1 MNLKAN
7 WKYIIFPIVVVALI
21 VGIFIY
27 IFAVKGPKTPATA
40 QLVQEVF
47 ESNELMYGDVTVDYR
62 EKWNVDDMLQKAV
75 ACEKDD
81 LRFDFFVFDS
91 EASAEQIRKQYRS
104 YIREN
109 RYSTPNIEVSE
120 GVSNYML
127 YSIKAAGMYT
137 VCMRVENTLVF
148 AYCDEENATNLNK
161 IMIGIGYFEE

>member
-7 WKYIIFPIVVVALI
+7 LKFILFPIIVVVLI
-21 VGIFIY
+21 VAIFVY
-27 IFAVKGPKTPATA
+27 IFTVKGPKTPATP

-47 ESNELMYGDVTVDYR
+47 ESNELMYGDVTKDYR
-62 EKWNVDDMLQKAV
+62 EKWNVDDMLQSAV

-91 EASAEQIRKQYRS
+91 EANAEQIRKKYRS

-109 RYSTPNIEVSE
+109 RYSTPNIEISE
-120 GVSNYML
+120 GVNNYML
-127 YSIKAAGMYT
+127 YSIKAVGMYT

-148 AYCDEENATNLNK
+148 AYCDEKNAADLNK
-161 IMIGIGYFEE
+161 IMVGIGYFEE

>member
-1 MNLKAN
+1 MNSKANLKF
-7 WKYIIFPIVVVALI
+7 ILFPIIVVVLI
-21 VGIFIY
+21 AAIFIY
-27 IFAVKGPKTPATA
+27 IFAAGGPKTPATP

-47 ESNELMYGDVTVDYR
+47 AENELMYGDVTEDYR
-62 EKWNVDDMLQKAV
+62 KKWNVDDMLQSAV

-91 EASAEQIRKQYRS
+91 EVNAEQIRKKYRS

-109 RYSTPNIEVSE
+109 RYSNPNIEISE

-148 AYCDEENATNLNK
+148 AYCDEENAADLNK
-161 IMIGIGYFEE
+161 IMVGIGYFEE

>member
-7 WKYIIFPIVVVALI
+7 WKFIIFPIVVVALI

-81 LRFDFFVFDS
+81 LRFDFFAFDS
-91 EASAEQIRKQYRS
+91 VEVPLGRNTTRRKANKTGQ
-104 YIREN
+104 
-109 RYSTPNIEVSE
+109 VSF
-120 GVSNYML
+120 L
-127 YSIKAAGMYT
+127 
-137 VCMRVENTLVF
+137 RTLGQCAVLSF
-148 AYCDEENATNLNK
+148 FSFRK
-161 IMIGIGYFEE
+161 

>member
-7 WKYIIFPIVVVALI
+7 LKFILFPIIVVVLI
-21 VGIFIY
+21 VAIFIY
-27 IFAVKGPKTPATA
+27 IFAVKGPKTPATM

-47 ESNELMYGDVTVDYR
+47 ESNGLMYGDVTEDYR
-62 EKWNVDDMLQKAV
+62 EKWNVDDMLQSAV

-91 EASAEQIRKQYRS
+91 DASAEHIRKQYQS

-109 RYSTPNIEVSE
+109 RYDNPNIEVSE

-127 YSIKAAGMYT
+127 YSIKAAGIYT
-137 VCMRVENTLVF
+137 INMRVENTLVF
-148 AYCDEENATNLNK
+148 AYCNEENAADLYK
-161 IMIGIGYFEE
+161 IMVGIGYFEE